1 MYWEF
6 ILGLAVISAII
17 SGVIGIYTSSRNN
30 KLEYITKERSEWR
43 EEIRLCAEELWDVSY
58 QKTRKICDR
67 LKVRINAFGKRVS
80 NRYSD
85 DSHIWE
91 VIGEIEKDKC
101 DMHRLHQLQS
111 VLQEYLSLLLKWDWE
126 RSKREVQGEKLRCI
140 KYIMWVISIII
151 YAVGLIYEYFVQE
164 TQGASENGVTV
175 IGSLLIIALVIVCFL
190 FVDKQMEEVY
200 LIIFV
205 GHVVKKQK
213 KETDL
218 WYKLVNILYF
228 FGVSVVGLVYGMV
241 MYNITREL
249 IGNISDIL
257 KMLMLVSICLGV
269 GALISCVL
277 WMGEFIERYYKYAR
291 AIDKIRGDLFERQ
304 QEDEHLLNE

>member
-6 ILGLAVISAII
+6 ILGSVVVSTII
-17 SGVIGIYTSSRNN
+17 SGIIGIYTSGRNN

-43 EEIRLCAEELWDVSY
+43 EEIRSCAEELRNISY
-58 QKTRKICDR
+58 QSTLRICDK

-151 YAVGLIYEYFVQE
+151 YAVELIYEYFVQE
-164 TQGASENGVTV
+164 TQGASENGVTF

-218 WYKLVNILYF
+218 WYMLVNIFCIL
-228 FGVSVVGLVYGMV
+228 GVFVASLAYGGAMFYV
-241 MYNITREL
+241 TKAF
-249 IGNISDIL
+249 IGQISDTL
-257 KMLMLVSICLGV
+257 LMLMFISICFGV
-269 GALISCVL
+269 GALITCMI
-277 WMGEFIERYYKYAR
+277 WIGEFIERYYKYAK

>member
-6 ILGLAVISAII
+6 ILGSAVISAII

-43 EEIRLCAEELWDVSY
+43 EEIRICAEELWDVSY

-91 VIGEIEKDKC
+91 VIGEIEKGKC
-101 DMHRLHQLQS
+101 DKQRLHQLQS

-164 TQGASENGVTV
+164 TQWASANGVTV
-175 IGSLLIIALVIVCFL
+175 IGCLFIIAFVIGLFL
-190 FVDKQMEEVY
+190 FADKQIEETF

-218 WYKLVNILYF
+218 CYVLVNILYV

-304 QEDEHLLNE
+304 